1 MFCLETNF
9 FYIIFM
15 KKDDPY
21 TLAVLRAFL
30 DCLLGVNSFWINF
43 SNLSDALNIYMC
55 VCLCD

>member
-1 MFCLETNF
+1 
-9 FYIIFM
+9 M